1 MTLRKLMQEAKQN
14 LLKEKRSLEKLLSDA
29 PPGMLIYSRNT
40 ANNKV
45 YCKWYVS
52 SCDKFG
58 KRSKTYIPN
67 KDRGLARELALK
79 RLRLKRLDDVKSQLR
94 AIDSFLAKYREHSDL
109 NDLLDAPML
118 GNLLAEER
126 KPAKELAEELK
137 RWEEEEYETD
147 PSFPERRT
155 VPTVDDIKVRSKSEA
170 LIVMLLS
177 TLHIPYRYN
186 CRLDIGG
193 HVYYPDFTIRHP
205 VTGRFYYWEHEEML
219 DHPACRSDFL
229 TKLRIY
235 MGNGILPDH
244 NLILT
249 YESGDDPLDITIA
262 QDKIREFFDCEA
274 AQLY

>member
-1 MTLRKLMQEAKQN
+1 
-14 LLKEKRSLEKLLSDA
+14 
-29 PPGMLIYSRNT
+29 
-40 ANNKV
+40 
-45 YCKWYVS
+45 
-52 SCDKFG
+52 
-58 KRSKTYIPN
+58 
-67 KDRGLARELALK
+67 
-79 RLRLKRLDDVKSQLR
+79 
-94 AIDSFLAKYREHSDL
+94 
-109 NDLLDAPML
+109 
-118 GNLLAEER
+118 
-126 KPAKELAEELK
+126 
-137 RWEEEEYETD
+137 
-147 PSFPERRT
+147 
-155 VPTVDDIKVRSKSEA
+155 
-170 LIVMLLS
+170 MLLS

>member
-126 KPAKELAEELK
+126 KPAKEIAEELK
-137 RWEEEEYETD
+137 RWEEKVWRCATLQK
-147 PSFPERRT
+147 RT
-155 VPTVDDIKVRSKSEA
+155 TTVARKQKGLTENFWRKQRSKLA
-170 LIVMLLS
+170 VCMKGA
-177 TLHIPYRYN
+177 TN
-186 CRLDIGG
+186 
-193 HVYYPDFTIRHP
+193 
-205 VTGRFYYWEHEEML
+205 
-219 DHPACRSDFL
+219 
-229 TKLRIY
+229 
-235 MGNGILPDH
+235 
-244 NLILT
+244 
-249 YESGDDPLDITIA
+249 
-262 QDKIREFFDCEA
+262 
-274 AQLY
+274 